1 MTGLHITDCPS
12 AEQLLAFDQGDLP
25 DQELIATADHLGVCG
40 RCRDRLAEAL
50 CSATDPLL
58 LDLRKLAD
66 GDTSVGHTIDPT
78 GVWTQASPAQAA
90 GSKPT
95 ATGEPE
101 AGIAA
106 SSDPDG
112 TLAAPNHPPTFD
124 SPLDAAPALD
134 TFGQYQLFGKLGEG
148 GMGVVFRGR
157 DPRLK
162 RTVALK
168 MLKAGHVSEEQ
179 RSRFLAEAQAVARL
193 QHANVV
199 QIYDIGEVAGQL
211 YCALEFVPGGSLDRR
226 IMDTLPDPRTAARLM
241 IPIARGVQ
249 AAHELKIVHRDLKP
263 ANILLSGGK
272 DTPLDACIPKV
283 TDFGLAK
290 FLDAEDGGA
299 TRANAVMGTPSY
311 MSPEQAEGR
320 IADIGPQADV
330 YSLGATL
337 YDLLSGRPPF
347 KGTTLRDTLKLV
359 IEQEPVPPRQLQTKV
374 PRDLETICLKCLQK
388 APDRRYASAAE
399 LADDL
404 QRFLNG
410 EPITARPV
418 SRFEKAWR
426 WCRRKPAVAALSG
439 FSAVAVMGL
448 LVGAF
453 AFTYAVADERR
464 EKEVAK
470 ERSAKDQAERETA
483 EVKKQSAEEMH
494 KASDYFAQLARARE
508 RLVTR
513 ESGWSWAA
521 IDDIKAAAKIDTPSR
536 NPAALRSALAS
547 ALAGTDVRESR
558 PLGEG
563 FHSRVLCY
571 HPNGR
576 WLVMAEGRIGQGF
589 FPLGVLVVDTQT
601 GETVRKLA
609 FPSRLVGTL
618 TDVRP
623 DMANA
628 IAVSPDGHW
637 LVVGARSGAIHRWDL
652 RSKNPEVQSWTP
664 EQAPFGKWAECHGLA
679 FAPNGSSLYVSIRA
693 GDNGTITR
701 WDTTTWERK
710 ARHSTEG
717 AFGGLVV
724 HSGGEAVYCNGN
736 EATILELDPATLM
749 KRPGTIREFG
759 AHAVSP
765 DGRLLA
771 ATRDRKVTLWDT
783 RKRTP
788 AYTLTEPHREHAFG
802 HLVGQ
807 IQFSPDGRLLVATSE
822 HTRHVY
828 LFDLVTGERVATWRA
843 DEGTAY
849 ATFDPTSRFLAIA
862 GRNRTAVLE
871 IGGQLEHRTVAA
883 QPYPFLAAGLS
894 PDGRLLAG
902 TVSESTQPG
911 SLATPYLWNLE
922 AEGRSEP
929 FWTHGAY
936 GAHGSFSSAS
946 FTPSGSDLA
955 VVIDGE
961 LKVYDRLGGKEGPP
975 LTRIDGL
982 RSAAFAPDGRLWV
995 IADKHVYSARLP
1007 GDIKDSPRWT
1017 NPAGRIGGLESMHS
1031 LAVGKSWSIA
1041 GGLDGVLRLFSTS
1054 IPEGAKQLVPEK
1066 SILIES
1072 RVGLESL
1079 AFSSDESLAVVGT
1092 ASGKGYIVALPG
1104 GTILATWDSHRDTVT
1119 GAAFLTPTAFV
1130 TGSGDRTIRFWSW
1143 DGERVSEL
1151 WTLRTTSAITSL
1163 GKSLDGQRLTVT
1175 CDGERGVHL
1184 LDMAALNRRFAEVG
1198 LGIDL
1203 PKPQSLPRLPIF
1215 EPPTTISD
1223 DSNWTANGL
1232 RMELFADREHRVLRV
1247 VERDPAVNWNWGWG
1261 QPHPHVPLVFSA
1273 RWSGFVVPPAD
1284 GKYQFRITGENAIR
1298 VWLGGKLVAESWELD
1313 RSGDVNLTFAADLTA
1328 EPQALRVD
1336 LAHGSGGPA
1345 FLTLSWAKPG
1355 DFSEQPVSAA
1365 FLFHDETAAKV
1376 AKVPKDP
1383 SPANEVS
1390 RFTAPGVTGF
1400 TRVATSRDG
1409 RFVAAG
1415 SKEGGLYVWEADGG
1429 KAVTAIKDAHTGPV
1443 TALDISPD
1451 GGVLVSSASDGPF
1464 AVWEL
1469 PSGKLLARNE
1479 VHRGGSRVAFS
1490 PDGKRFATSG
1500 ADKTAREWD
1509 TKTRVGGG
1517 IANIAFVPNTIHW
1530 EPAGAAI
1537 LLSGENGTAVRWDP
1551 GAGKQSAISTE
1562 TPGRMGFA
1570 FVPGG
1575 RLVTTEEYRSRGD
1588 KGVLRLLDT
1597 TVGVEQWSVRF
1608 EDVVNTV
1615 AVSPDGKWVAAAVRP
1630 VRLAGQA
1637 PLPRGSESVGVYNLA
1652 TGRESNKLVGHVNS
1666 INDISFHIG
1675 GKTVFTAADDGT
1687 VRGWRSK

>member
-12 AEQLLAFDQGDLP
+12 AEQLLAFDQGNLP
-25 DQELIATADHLGVCG
+25 DQELIATADHLGVCA
-40 RCRDRLAEAL
+40 RCRDRLADAL
-50 CSATDPLL
+50 NSATDPLL
-58 LDLRKLAD
+58 LDLRKLAE
-66 GDTSVGHTIDPT
+66 GDTSVGHSIDST
-78 GVWTQASPAQAA
+78 GVWTLPSPDPAA

-95 ATGEPE
+95 ATREP
-101 AGIAA
+101 AGSIAA
-106 SSDPDG
+106 NSDPEG
-112 TLAAPNHPPTFD
+112 TLAAPEHPPTFD

-134 TFGQYQLFGKLGEG
+134 TFGPYQLFGKLGEG

-179 RSRFLAEAQAVARL
+179 RSRFLAEAEAVARL
-193 QHANVV
+193 QHPNVV

-226 IMDTLPDPRTAARLM
+226 IKDTLPDPRTAARLM

-263 ANILLSGGK
+263 ANILLTGSK
-272 DTPLDACIPKV
+272 ETPLDACIPKV

-290 FLDAEDGGA
+290 FLDAEDGGG
-299 TRANAVMGTPSY
+299 TRANVVMGTPSY

-320 IADIGPQADV
+320 VADIGPRADV

-359 IEQEPVPPRQLQTKV
+359 IEQEPVPPRHLQTKV

-388 APDRRYASAAE
+388 SPDKRYDSAAE

-418 SRFEKAWR
+418 SRVEKAWR

-439 FSAVAVMGL
+439 FSAIAAIGL
-448 LVGAF
+448 LAGAF
-453 AFTYAVADERR
+453 AFTYALADERR
-464 EKEVAK
+464 EKEVAN
-470 ERSAKDQAERETA
+470 ERSAKDRAERETA
-483 EVKKQSAEEMH
+483 EVKKQSVEEMH
-494 KASDYFAQLARARE
+494 KASEYFAQLARARE

-513 ESGWSWAA
+513 EPGWAWAA
-521 IDDIKAAAKIDTPSR
+521 TDDIKAAAKIDTPSR

-558 PLGEG
+558 RLAEG

-576 WLVMAEGRIGQGF
+576 WLILAEGRIGQGF

-601 GETVRKLA
+601 GETVRKLL

-701 WDTTTWERK
+701 WDTTAWERK

-717 AFGGLVV
+717 AFGGLVI
-724 HSGGEAVYCNGN
+724 HSGGEAVYCNGS
-736 EATILELDPATLM
+736 ETTVLELDPTTLV
-749 KRPGTIREFG
+749 KRPGIIRELG
-759 AHAVSP
+759 AHTVSP

-771 ATRDRKVTLWDT
+771 ATRERKLVLWDT
-783 RKRTP
+783 RARAP
-788 AYTLTEPHREHAFG
+788 AFALTEPHREHAFG
-802 HLVGQ
+802 HQVGQ

-828 LFDLVTGERVATWRA
+828 LFDLVTGERVTTWRA
-843 DEGTAY
+843 DEGTAF
-849 ATFDPTSRFLAIA
+849 AAFDPASRFLAIA
-862 GRNRTAVLE
+862 GKNRTVVLE
-871 IGGQLEHRTVAA
+871 ISGQFEHRTVAP
-883 QPYPFLAAGLS
+883 QPYPFLAAGPS

-902 TVSESTQPG
+902 TVSERPQAG
-911 SLATPYLWNLE
+911 ALATPHLWNLE

-936 GAHGSFSSAS
+936 GAHGSVSSAA

-961 LKVYDRLGGKEGPP
+961 LKVYDRLGRKEGPP
-975 LTRIDGL
+975 LTKLDGL

-995 IADKHVYSARLP
+995 IADKHVYSARQP
-1007 GDIKDSPRWT
+1007 GNVKDAPRWT

-1031 LAVGKSWSIA
+1031 LAVGKSWAIA
-1041 GGLDGVLRLFSTS
+1041 GGLDGVLRLFSTA
-1054 IPEGAKQLVPEK
+1054 IPDGVNQLVPVK

-1079 AFSSDESLAVVGT
+1079 AFSPDDSLAIVGT
-1092 ASGKGYIVALPG
+1092 ASGKSYVVALPG
-1104 GTILATWDSHRDTVT
+1104 GTILATWDSHRDVVT
-1119 GAAFLTPTAFV
+1119 GIVFLSPTVFV
-1130 TGSGDRTIRFWSW
+1130 TGSGDRAIRIWSW
-1143 DGERVSEL
+1143 NGERVSEL
-1151 WTLRTTSAITSL
+1151 WTLRTPTAITSL
-1163 GKSLDGQRLTVT
+1163 GKSRDGYRLTVT

-1184 LDMAALNRRFAEVG
+1184 WDMAALYRRFAEVG
-1198 LGIDL
+1198 LGIDM
-1203 PKPQSLPRLPIF
+1203 PKPQSGPRLPTL

-1223 DSNWTANGL
+1223 ESTWVANGL
-1232 RMELFADREHRVLRV
+1232 RMELFADREFRVLRV
-1247 VERDPAVNWNWGWG
+1247 AERDPAVNWNWGWG

-1273 RWSGFVVPPAD
+1273 RWSGFVVPPAA
-1284 GKYQFRITGENAIR
+1284 GKYQFRITGQNAIR
-1298 VWLGGKLVAESWELD
+1298 VWLGEKLVAESWELD
-1313 RSGDVNLTFAADLTA
+1313 RSGDVNLTFVADLTT
-1328 EPQALRVD
+1328 EPQALQIE
-1336 LAHGSGGPA
+1336 LAHGSDGPA

-1355 DFSEQPVSAA
+1355 DFLEQPISTAY
-1365 FLFHDETAAKV
+1365 LFHDETAAKT
-1376 AKVPKDP
+1376 AKVPKNP
-1383 SPANEVS
+1383 SPTNEVS
-1390 RFTAPGVTGF
+1390 RFTSPGVTGF
-1400 TRVATSRDG
+1400 TRVAVSRDG
-1409 RFVAAG
+1409 RFVGAG
-1415 SKEGGLYVWEADGG
+1415 SKEGGLYVWEAAGG
-1429 KAVTAIKDAHTGPV
+1429 KPMNAIKDAHTGPV

-1451 GGVLVSSASDGPF
+1451 GGVLLSAASDGSF

-1479 VHRGGSRVAFS
+1479 VHRGVSRIAFS
-1490 PDGKRFATSG
+1490 PDGKRFVTSG

-1509 TKTRVGGG
+1509 TKTRVGGS
-1517 IANIAFVPNTIHW
+1517 IANLEFVANTIHW
-1530 EPAGAAI
+1530 EQAGTAI
-1537 LLSGENGTAVRWDP
+1537 LLAGENGNAVRWDL
-1551 GAGKQSAISTE
+1551 GAGKQSAIPSE
-1562 TPGRMGFA
+1562 SRGGMGFA
-1570 FVPGG
+1570 FGPSGG
-1575 RLVTTEEYRSRGD
+1575 LVTTEEYRSRGN

-1608 EDVVNTV
+1608 EDVVSTV
-1615 AVSPDGKWVAAAVRP
+1615 ATSPDGKWVAVAIRP
-1630 VRLAGQA
+1630 TRLDGPP
-1637 PLPRGSESVGVYNLA
+1637 PLPRGSESVCVYDLA
-1652 TGRESNKLVGHVNS
+1652 TGRESYKLVGHVSS
-1666 INDISFHIG
+1666 INDIRFYTDS
-1675 GKTVFTAADDGT
+1675 KTVFTAANDGT
-1687 VRGWRSK
+1687 VRGWRR